1 MTGLVNA
8 ARAGRF
14 AAVVS
19 LAVAMLACQER
30 LTAPGECPELC
41 PGGSPAVFDTVL
53 NPVPLS
59 DSSIAGYVGR
69 GSGIALLVSNGLP
82 AANARAVYRFTA
94 RGDSVPL
101 RDTLRAYTIDSV
113 AIGLTIS
120 ARDTLLD
127 GLKLFLFQLPQELP
141 VDSNL
146 TFAQV
151 EPLLTTENLIDS
163 ILVADTLN
171 AGQVRTTLRGTDL
184 DKVAIPPGTGGV
196 LSLAVG
202 VGAPVA
208 TGVRLGSV
216 AGTNSATFTTY
227 VTLDVPDTGAVRRQS
242 LTPSVAFNTFVRETT
257 IEPDTTLIT
266 LGGEPSS
273 RALLRFDLPPKLEDS
288 ATIVR
293 ATLELIPVEPIV
305 GLERAPAVLQARA
318 VLADL
323 GAKSPVSSDERILV
337 SDTVSSGSADTVRL
351 DVTPIVQFWQAAAER
366 PEALS
371 LTLQPEAATFTRAVF
386 GSTRQPASSP
396 PRLRITYL
404 VSFPFENP

>member
-1 MTGLVNA
+1 VSGIVEA

-14 AAVVS
+14 AALMS
-19 LAVAMLACQER
+19 LAVAMTACQER
-30 LTAPGECPELC
+30 LTAPGDCPELC

-53 NPVPLS
+53 NPIPLS

-69 GSGIALLVSNGLP
+69 GSGVALLASNGLP
-82 AANARAVYRFTA
+82 AGNARAVYRFSP

-127 GLKLFLFQLPQELP
+127 GVKLFLYQLPPELP
-141 VDSNL
+141 VDTNL
-146 TFAQV
+146 AFAQLD
-151 EPLLTTENLIDS
+151 PLLTGENLIDS

-171 AGQVRTTLRGTDL
+171 AGQVRTTLRGADL
-184 DKVAIPPGTGGV
+184 EKVAIPPGTGGV

-202 VGAPVA
+202 IGAPVP

-216 AGTNSATFTTY
+216 AGTNPATFITY

-242 LTPSVAFNTFVRETT
+242 LTPGVAFNTFIRETT
-257 IEPDTTLIT
+257 VEPDTTLIT

-273 RALLRFDLPPKLEDS
+273 RALLRFDLPPSLEDS

-293 ATLELIPVEPIV
+293 ATLELIPVEPV
-305 GLERAPAVLQARA
+305 AGLERAPAVLQARA

-323 GAKSPVSSDERILV
+323 GAKSPVNNDERLLV
-337 SDTVSSGSADTVRL
+337 SDTVSSGTADTVRL
-351 DVTPIVQFWQAAAER
+351 DVTPIVQFWQAASER